1 MWTFVVLIKL
11 AKIIG
16 KLDYIPMIPIYI
28 LLVVVINTLIINCS
42 NSIHIIESW
51 MSILLVVVYYFTK
64 LHYLWIVLVWFF
76 PILISEW
83 ILILSDI
90 SKPTWILVLERFLPT
105 FKVSAYWGVE
115 FLNLEEVEKILWTL
129 EMGRGKICACCFFE
143 KPFNIGALGLR
154 KANQSI
160 LQGN

>member
-1 MWTFVVLIKL
+1 M
-11 AKIIG
+11 
-16 KLDYIPMIPIYI
+16 
-28 LLVVVINTLIINCS
+28 S
-42 NSIHIIESW
+42 SIHSS
-51 MSILLVVVYYFTK
+51 SILVILFTLLNHECWYYYFTK

-83 ILILSDI
+83 ILILSDTSI
-90 SKPTWILVLERFLPT
+90 PTWILVLERFLPT

-160 LQGN
+160 LEWAWGQRWINSFKSFKNVGCVVITSILLC